1 MHLLAQVV
9 DESSDVMV
17 EKSLNERDS
26 TGKPFRVTN

>member
-9 DESSDVMV
+9 DESSNLMV

-26 TGKPFRVTN
+26 IGKPFRVAN